1 MTGVG
6 KEGGIMG
13 GWEGMADEK
22 EEEEEEE
29 EEEEKKGKGKR
40 KGNVLVRNEYK

>member
-29 EEEEKKGKGKR
+29 EEEEKCLSVYHDQ
-40 KGNVLVRNEYK
+40 NS